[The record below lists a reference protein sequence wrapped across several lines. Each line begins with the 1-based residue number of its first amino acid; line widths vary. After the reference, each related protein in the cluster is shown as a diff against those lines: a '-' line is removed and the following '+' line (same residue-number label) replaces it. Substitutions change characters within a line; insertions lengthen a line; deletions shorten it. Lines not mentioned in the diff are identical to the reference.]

1 MKMKKYLMTGIA
13 ALALCVG
20 FTSCSHDLE
29 PMSQEEIDQ
38 MEAQKVVNTYKAAF
52 ENYIGGKVA
61 ANQTWGFSGTF
72 STRTRGTFS
81 NGNEWAA
88 NDRTDCMYKVP
99 PVLSETQ
106 KEIVRKYFQT
116 VPGKEYVDPQWTDYF
131 IQQVYKGGV
140 EADKIG
146 PNSTEKYL
154 AADDNTELIGSNH
167 MDHLAAVDPDKEDPE
182 TGEKPFVDH
191 NKNFNHGDCGE
202 YGNVLNYK
210 GTLTTVE
217 KTYPVNSGN
226 AYRHADKINLMTNS
240 TTKSFGYY
248 NSNCSL
254 RRTEYTRLVGWKT
267 IHDWA
272 TANIANY
279 DGCLDDG
286 WNRSYMGFD
295 FEMLVDDEVY
305 SYTKY
310 DAQGNIVYY
319 GDYDHKEPNYFFI
332 SLNGQDKVWDG
343 NTLVDASDYGE
354 IGEMNGGKVLYP
366 FFPGTNEKVVKL
378 SSNKNEYA
386 GTPDA
391 AWNGTDWEHYIGST
405 KYTSIE
411 NMVTALK
418 ANKLPT
424 DDAGY
429 SWVRVGG
436 TADGWYSD
444 WIVTLTEAQ
453 KYNTTTKNADLRVMA
468 EDLTNGTADED
479 FDFNDIVFDVYF
491 GAANEAKVVIKAA
504 GGTLPLRIA
513 KVADPQN
520 DSDWSEVHDLFAEV
534 NPGKNCANKMINTHG
549 TDSDQ
554 SANVQRQS
562 LDGLTCPQFTLPFA
576 VQSNADAK
584 NIKIQVKKG
593 GNWVEITS
601 EQGEPAAKFAV
612 PYNYGWMKER
622 TSIKAVN
629 ESFADWCTGKRSDLK
644 WVGGINTYDVE

>member
-1 MKMKKYLMTGIA
+1 MKKYLMTGIA

-29 PMSQEEIDQ
+29 PMSQEEIDNL
-38 MEAQKVVNTYKAAF
+38 EAQKIVNTYKAAF
-52 ENYIGGKVA
+52 EQYIGGKVA

-88 NDRTDCMYKVP
+88 NNRTDCMYKVP
-99 PVLSETQ
+99 PALSENQ
-106 KEIVRKYFQT
+106 KEIVRIYFQT
-116 VPGKEYVDPQWTDYF
+116 VPGNEYVDPQWENYF

-140 EADKIG
+140 DADKIG
-146 PNSTEKYL
+146 PNSTEQYE
-154 AADDNTELIGSNH
+154 AADGSTQLIGSNH
-167 MDHLAAVDPDKEDPE
+167 MDHLAAVDNTQTPE
-182 TGEKPFVDH
+182 FVDH
-191 NKNFNHGDCGE
+191 NKNFNHGDCGI
-202 YGNVLNYK
+202 YRNVLNYK
-210 GTLTTVE
+210 GTLTDVIE
-217 KTYPVNSGN
+217 TYPVNSGD
-226 AYRHADKINLMTNS
+226 AYRHPDKINLMTNS

-272 TANIANY
+272 TANIEGY
-279 DGCLDDG
+279 DGCLNDG

-310 DAQGNIVYY
+310 DAEGNIVYS
-319 GDYDHKEPNYFFI
+319 GDEYDHKVPNYFYVE
-332 SLNGQDKVWDG
+332 LPNGNEEVWNG
-343 NTLVDASDYGE
+343 TTYVDASTVGE
-354 IGEMNGGKVLYP
+354 IGYVYGNKVLYP
-366 FFPGTNEKVVKL
+366 YFPNTTEKVGLL
-378 SSNKNEYA
+378 SSNSNEYA
-386 GTPDA
+386 GDRDPD
-391 AWNGTDWEHYIGST
+391 WDGTDWEYYEGST
-405 KYTSIE
+405 KHLSIE
-411 NMVTALK
+411 KMIPALQ
-418 ANKLPT
+418 ANKLPLNQ
-424 DDAGY
+424 Y
-429 SWVRVGG
+429 NWVVIGG

-453 KYNTTTKNADLRVMA
+453 KYSTPNPPANADLRVMA
-468 EDLTNGTADED
+468 EDLTNGTSDED

-491 GAANEAKVVIKAA
+491 GAANAAKVVIRAA

-513 KVADPQN
+513 RVAEPN
-520 DSDWSEVHDLFAEV
+520 DANDADWSEVHDLFAEA
-534 NPGKNCANKMINTHG
+534 NPGVNCANKMINTHG
-549 TDSDQ
+549 TYPDK

-562 LDGLTCPQFTLPFA
+562 LDGLTCPEFTLPFA
-576 VQSNADAK
+576 VNTNADAK
-584 NIKIQVKKG
+584 NIKIEVYKG
-593 GNWVEITS
+593 NQWVEITS

-612 PYNYGWMKER
+612 PYNYGWMEER

-629 ESFADWCTGKRSDLK
+629 ESFADWCTGKTSVLK